1 VGQDLSS
8 DFVLIEEHSN
18 IYRTDGCK
26 NENKEYEMRQE
37 FNLIGN
43 LGCIVLVLILLI
55 PIQVS
60 ACSTFKLQKG
70 DSLIY
75 GHNLNQGDIGV
86 PGLVFINKRGVFKL
100 GRTWSEL
107 TTKERLNP
115 SSHCWISRYGSVT
128 FNVLGRDLPD
138 GGMNEVGLYI
148 WEMNEDGDYPKN
160 DTLPKLYE
168 LNWMQFILDNY
179 STVEEAIQCA
189 SEIEIEGPGK
199 HFFVGD
205 AQGNCAAIAFIDD
218 KIVVNRN
225 QTMPVPG
232 LFNTPYN
239 RELELLKYYKGFGGL
254 YEPDLSDH
262 RVPRFV
268 KTAVMIRDYKP
279 AQNIVDYGFEM
290 LDTLK
295 VYDVPE
301 WSIVFDVPKRNVYFK
316 TRINPDIKSFSMD
329 EIDFSNNRPVMILN
343 MDIKEGSDVFNKF
356 HPYTNEEMRD
366 FTKKFVF
373 PIIPEEI
380 FTRGGITLDEYLE
393 RTSTHSDA
401 AALSDNQYFNGVW
414 KTKPDKAKDEMEI
427 TLKFET
433 KADAVFGQISTS
445 DDAEKFYKLD
455 HIHLIGNNLKFTF
468 DTNGKRNKLLEVQA
482 SVDDE
487 KMNVTVY
494 GIENKYG
501 NYLLLKDNQQ

>member
-1 VGQDLSS
+1 M
-8 DFVLIEEHSN
+8 
-18 IYRTDGCK
+18 DG
-26 NENKEYEMRQE
+26 R
-37 FNLIGN
+37 
-43 LGCIVLVLILLI
+43 IVLSGVAASGKWIGSESEISKEEVMKNAIRNIFIPSLLILLLVFLNH
-55 PIQVS
+55 QTVS

-70 DSLIY
+70 NELIY

-86 PGLVFINKRGVFKL
+86 PGLIFINKRGIFKS

-128 FNVLGRDLPD
+128 FNCFGRDFAD

-160 DTLPKLYE
+160 DSLPKLYE
-168 LNWMQFILDNY
+168 LNWMQYILDNY
-179 STVEEAIQCA
+179 STAEEAIQCA

-205 AQGNCAAIAFIDD
+205 AQGNCAAVAFIDG
-218 KIVVNRN
+218 KIVVNQD

-254 YEPDLSDH
+254 YEPVLNDH

-279 AQNIVDYGFEM
+279 AQDIVEYGFEM
-290 LDTLK
+290 LDTLM

-301 WSIVFDVPKRNVYFK
+301 WSIIFDVPKRHVYFK
-316 TRINPDIKSFSMD
+316 TRINPEIKSLSMD
-329 EIDFSNNRPVMILN
+329 EIDFSNNSPVLILN
-343 MDIKEGSDVFNKF
+343 MDIKKGGDVSDQF

-366 FTKKFVF
+366 FTEKLIF
-373 PIIPEEI
+373 PILPEEA

-401 AALSDNQYFNGVW
+401 AASTEKQYFEGVW
-414 KTKPDKAKDEMEI
+414 KNVAQKAFKPYVEEI
-427 TLKFET
+427 ARFSIKYI
-433 KADAVFGQISTS
+433 FGIGRVNNNAWNTFVWDRNICGCSAI
-445 DDAEKFYKLD
+445 DRWFHRIFWKKLNYFFQ
-455 HIHLIGNNLKFTF
+455 G
-468 DTNGKRNKLLEVQA
+468 V
-482 SVDDE
+482 
-487 KMNVTVY
+487 
-494 GIENKYG
+494 ENFG
-501 NYLLLKDNQQ
+501 

>member
-1 VGQDLSS
+1 MSTRKNHLFLICNLSC
-8 DFVLIEEHSN
+8 L
-18 IYRTDGCK
+18 
-26 NENKEYEMRQE
+26 
-37 FNLIGN
+37 
-43 LGCIVLVLILLI
+43 VLVFNFFM
-55 PIQVS
+55 PYQVS

-128 FNVLGRDLPD
+128 FNAFGRDFPD

-160 DTLPKLYE
+160 DSLPKLYE
-168 LNWMQFILDNY
+168 LNWMQYILDNY

-189 SEIEIEGPGK
+189 SEIEVEGPGK

-205 AQGNCAAIAFIDD
+205 AQGNCAAIAFIDG
-218 KIVVNRN
+218 KIVVNKGEN
-225 QTMPVPG
+225 MPVPG

-254 YEPDLSDH
+254 YEPDLKDL

-268 KTAVMIRDYKP
+268 KTAVMIRDYTP
-279 AQNIVDYGFEM
+279 SQDIVDYGFKM

-301 WSIVFDVPKRNVYFK
+301 WSVIFDVRKRHVYFK
-316 TRINPDIKSFSMD
+316 TRINPEIKSFSMD
-329 EIDFSNNRPVMILN
+329 KIDFSNNSPVMISN
-343 MDIKEGSDVFNKF
+343 MDIKEGGDVLDKF

-366 FTKKFVF
+366 FTEKLIF
-373 PIIPEEI
+373 PILPEEA
-380 FTRGGITLDEYLE
+380 FTRGGITLDEYLD

-401 AALSDNQYFNGVW
+401 AALAEKQFFKGEWIN
-414 KTKPDKAKDEMEI
+414 KPDKAKDEMQI
-427 TLKFET
+427 TIRLET

-445 DDAEKFYKLD
+445 EDAEEFYKLD

-468 DTNGKRNKLLEVQA
+468 DVNGKRNKFLEVQA
-482 SVDDE
+482 SVNDE
-487 KMNVTVY
+487 KMNVNLY
-494 GIENKYG
+494 GIEANYG
-501 NYLLLKDNQQ
+501 NYLLSKDNQQ